1 VVHLLGLR
9 RHIASSA
16 RVLSASLVLFV
27 LALVSGCSASPPG
40 QIGVSAVSSSVDD
53 TVHQLPASSDGLVVA
68 RHQHCDVGSVIL
80 HYLETGDNQG
90 NPRLDQR
97 FAIYVHV
104 PLPQARALADQ
115 YIESCDQNIDRQDQ
129 AAQQAVIRSEQLAAQ
144 QAEIAQRFEQQKVE
158 QARARA
164 ELHSRELVMCNSV
177 GGRLENER
185 CYSTVKGDPSGKPG
199 ADCTSMNGT
208 PIWLSFAKS
217 GEFLSGFYS
226 TTKTF
231 YPGCFR

>member
-1 VVHLLGLR
+1 MVWLWR
-9 RHIASSA
+9 ASIS
-16 RVLSASLVLFV
+16 
-27 LALVSGCSASPPG
+27 
-40 QIGVSAVSSSVDD
+40 
-53 TVHQLPASSDGLVVA
+53 TVTWD
-68 RHQHCDVGSVIL
+68 RVIL
-80 HYLETGDNQG
+80 HYL
-90 NPRLDQR
+90 RLAVIKEILELISGSPSMFTCR
-97 FAIYVHV
+97 YRR
-104 PLPQARALADQ
+104 RALADQ

-144 QAEIAQRFEQQKVE
+144 QAELAQRFEQQKVE

-185 CYSTVKGDPSGKPG
+185 CYSTVKGDPSGTPG